1 MTPESRDESGDL
13 SPDEAFAIL
22 ANETRFEII
31 QTLWELYEPDDP
43 ANLVKFS
50 DLYDSDTAV
59 TFSELYD
66 RVGYGDTGN
75 FNYHLEQLTDHF
87 VRRTDAG
94 YELTEAGFEI
104 ARAVVAGTVRERPHL
119 DATEL
124 DAHCPRCDAP
134 VVAHYENHHLIVSCS
149 ECRGIWQN
157 ATGEAG
163 VLFTFPL
170 PPTGLSGRTPD
181 EAFHATLAF
190 NLNRVQSFIS
200 GICPD
205 CSSAVDQ
212 SLDICE
218 SHEPRDQSGCP
229 DCHRQ
234 HLIEVGE
241 VCHQCKSVA
250 RGPLS
255 IAILAH
261 PAVAAFYYDHGI
273 EHLFASWETFRHAQ
287 SVEEEILETDPL
299 RIRLTVPCEN
309 DRLRLTLDETLSVV
323 EAVEE
328 TSYVRD

>member
-1 MTPESRDESGDL
+1 MTPGGRTESSDL
-13 SPDEAFAIL
+13 SPDGAFAIL

-31 QTLWELYEPDDP
+31 QTLWDLYEPDDP

-66 RVGYGDTGN
+66 GVGYDDTGN

-104 ARAVVAGTVRERPHL
+104 ARAVVAGTVRERPSI
-119 DATEL
+119 DATEI
-124 DAHCPRCDAP
+124 DVDCPRCDAP
-134 VVAHYENHHLIVSCS
+134 VVAHYENHHMSVSCS
-149 ECRGIWQN
+149 QCPGIWQN
-157 ATGEAG
+157 AMGDEG

-170 PPTGLSGRTPD
+170 PPTGLSGRTAD

-190 NLNRVQSFIS
+190 NLNRVRSFIS

-205 CSSAVDQ
+205 CSSEVDQ
-212 SLDICE
+212 SLDVCE
-218 SHEPRDQSGCP
+218 RHEPRDHGGCP
-229 DCHRQ
+229 HCHRH

-255 IAILAH
+255 IAILSH
-261 PAVAAFYYDHGI
+261 PAVTSFYYDHGL
-273 EHLFASWETFRHAQ
+273 EHRFASWETFGLGQ
-287 SVEEEILETDPL
+287 TVEEELLETDPL

-323 EAVEE
+323 EALEE
-328 TSYVRD
+328 TSHARV